1 METDDDH
8 ATMRESFSLV
18 QDILFMENT
27 DIFFDHLK
35 ESMVEKLWKA
45 FQFGLFFDNV
55 IWRELLVSFV
65 VYNIIFFRQFVARTV
80 NFMFVYI
87 SINVYVFDLATSKKK
102 AKKE

>member
-1 METDDDH
+1 
-8 ATMRESFSLV
+8 
-18 QDILFMENT
+18 
-27 DIFFDHLK
+27 
-35 ESMVEKLWKA
+35 MVEKLWKA

-102 AKKE
+102 AKNESQEQSFIAQPLTDLSVILCTYNIK

>member
-1 METDDDH
+1 
-8 ATMRESFSLV
+8 
-18 QDILFMENT
+18 
-27 DIFFDHLK
+27 
-35 ESMVEKLWKA
+35 MVEKLWKA

-102 AKKE
+102 AKKESQEQFFIAQPLTDLSVILCTYNME